1 MQKYVAENLSN
12 EQHVYEIGIITNE
25 QPLIT
30 MNGGNMKT
38 RNLMSVYQG
47 DFALDCL
54 GVSNEIQTLKTHEI
68 RNLNSFCDI
77 MRENGCTIS
86 TLDGFYIGYTIKQ
99 IAKEFDLLRFGKD
112 FVLNIEIKSE
122 LKVAHK
128 IDKILK
134 QMQRNYY
141 YLKILNLKI
150 MIFEYVDNDGFYQF
164 QPETNSLKRIDPKE
178 LADILCSQI
187 VDYSINP
194 DELFIPSNYL
204 ISPFNSTDRF
214 IHGDYFLTTQQE
226 RIKNEINEEISQ
238 KGMILFTLSAN
249 AGTGKTLLMYDIA
262 KERINNH
269 QKVTIIHCGKLNH
282 GHERLKNVYNWS
294 IIPIKAIPK
303 DHSARQI
310 ASNYIRGCSLVFVDE
325 AQRIHNNQLSIITNI
340 AVSYGIPVIFSYDVK
355 QYLKDGETLDLGD
368 YLLHNFPQIPRSSKK
383 LTNKIR
389 TNKEMA
395 SFITNL
401 VDIGKSKDHLDYS
414 NVSVEYFDNSK
425 DVKEYI
431 DFLKGSKWTL
441 ITFTT
446 SLKDADPYDALE
458 SFAER
463 NAHDVI
469 GQEFSKVAF
478 VMDRNFR
485 YSDTGKLEATRS
497 YYSATGMLYQIVTRV
512 VDELKII
519 VLNNPDLYY
528 QLLRI
533 KALGQ
538 VEK

>member
-1 MQKYVAENLSN
+1 MFIKRKN
-12 EQHVYEIGIITNE
+12 EWR
-25 QPLIT
+25 LIV

-38 RNLMSVYQG
+38 RNLTSVYQG
-47 DFALDCL
+47 DFAIECL

-86 TLDGFYIGYTIKQ
+86 TLDGFYVGYTIKQ
-99 IAKEFDLLRFGKD
+99 IAKEFDLLRLGKD

-122 LKVAHK
+122 LKVANK
-128 IDKILK
+128 MTKILK

-164 QPETNSLKRIDPKE
+164 QPETYSLKRINPKE
-178 LADILCSQI
+178 LADIIRSQV
-187 VDYSINP
+187 VDYSANP
-194 DELFIPSNYL
+194 DALFVPSNYL
-204 ISPFNSTDRF
+204 ISPFNSTERF
-214 IHGDYFLTTQQE
+214 INGDYFLTTQQE
-226 RIKNEINEEISQ
+226 RIKNEINDELSR
-238 KGMILFTLSAN
+238 KSMVFFTLSAN

-262 KERINNH
+262 KEKINNN
-269 QKVTIIHCGKLNH
+269 QRITIIHCGKLNQ
-282 GHERLKNVYNWS
+282 GHEKLKCRYNWN
-294 IIPIKAIPK
+294 IIPIKSVPK
-303 DHSARQI
+303 DSVARSI
-310 ASNYIRGCSLVFVDE
+310 LSEYIKGCSLVFIDE
-325 AQRIHNNQLSIITNI
+325 AQRIRHDQLSIITTL
-340 AVSYGIPVIFSYDVK
+340 AVSHGTPVIFSYDVK
-355 QYLKDGETLDLGD
+355 QYLKEGETLDLSD
-368 YLLHNFPQIPRSSKK
+368 YLVRNYPQIPHSSKK

-414 NVSVEYFDNSK
+414 NVSVSYFDNDE
-425 DVKEYI
+425 DVKEYV
-431 DFLKGSKWTL
+431 DFLKESEWTL

-446 SLKDADPYDALE
+446 SLKDPDPYDNLV
-458 SFAER
+458 SFAEK

-478 VMDRNFR
+478 VMDGNFK
-485 YSDTGKLEATRS
+485 YSDTGKLQATRS

-519 VLNNPDLYY
+519 VLNNPELYY

-538 VEK
+538 GEKLM